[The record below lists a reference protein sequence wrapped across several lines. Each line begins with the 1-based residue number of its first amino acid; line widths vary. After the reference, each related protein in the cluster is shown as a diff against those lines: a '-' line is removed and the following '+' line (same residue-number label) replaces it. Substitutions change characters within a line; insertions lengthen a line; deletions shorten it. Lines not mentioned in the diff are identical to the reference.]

1 MNRVGSATAGLML
14 AGLLISSALVRAD
27 DGSIGSAHEEADGT
41 LVLRLRAE
49 AEDGS
54 ALGEGEL
61 RYAPEDPDYGR
72 VHRHLGAIPRGGEV
86 PLRPFPKTW
95 IESPAITPPLDWPA
109 K

>member
-1 MNRVGSATAGLML
+1 MNRVGWATAGLVL
-14 AGLLISSALVRAD
+14 ASLSIPCTPLRAD

-54 ALGEGEL
+54 TLGEGEL
-61 RYAPEDPDYGR
+61 RYAPEDLDYGC

-86 PLRPFPKTW
+86 PVRPFPQTW
-95 IESPAITPPLDWPA
+95 DEGPATVPRLDRPPR
-109 K
+109 

>member
-1 MNRVGSATAGLML
+1 MNRVGSATAGLVL
-14 AGLLISSALVRAD
+14 AGLSISSAPIRAD

-61 RYAPEDPDYGR
+61 RYAPEDPDYRR
-72 VHRHLGAIPRGGEV
+72 VHRHLGSIPRGSEV
-86 PLRPFPKTW
+86 PVRPFPKKWTK
-95 IESPAITPPLDWPA
+95 EPAILPPFERPPR
-109 K
+109 